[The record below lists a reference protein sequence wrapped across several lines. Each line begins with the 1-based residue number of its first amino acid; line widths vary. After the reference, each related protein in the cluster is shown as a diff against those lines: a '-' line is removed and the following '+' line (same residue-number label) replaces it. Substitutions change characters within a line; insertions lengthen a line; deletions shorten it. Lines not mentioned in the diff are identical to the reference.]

1 MVKIPIGDTDF
12 ILKKRSDER
21 LEYPSNGRDSKT
33 HWPDAENNARD
44 HRGRRVQN
52 PFLSL

>member
-12 ILKKRSDER
+12 ILKKRSDDR

-44 HRGRRVQN
+44 DRGRRVQN
-52 PFLSL
+52 PLLSL